1 MYSKGGNS
9 IPGCVDH
16 RELARKVKEEI
27 CGEYEEFVD
36 LCEFIDKTEG
46 ILNEYICQPD
56 LTPYSDRVY
65 GVEEYCVCN
74 GKEVEIETCKYY
86 MKRRRELE
94 NLLRNSALSTAEKKK
109 IKEELKNIPYCR
121 QSRSYVK
128 KFAKHH
134 GGVNETLW
142 WYYVYTAAKDYM
154 RGLKDNSMMRLAR
167 ALHYAQD
174 GPLRRKIFVKGELRI
189 HKVDD
194 IHRKLEHAISKTIEK
209 HLETQDIAPIVQR
222 GIEKAVSENPFSYDK
237 NYLGRTGTSLLSVLE
252 LMIEFTAYTLV
263 KFIEI
268 VRFVD
273 RSKEKLL
280 RLDKLRKT
288 LMTAGIIEIM
298 AVALASVYFA
308 PLQALLL
315 WLTVVG
321 ASLIVVAQLIYEK
334 IKAPLLLIKG
344 DGEYEKFVQGLLAVK
359 TRKGIKV
366 VSRRYQPHLR
376 PMPGWIRGTIIQGI
390 IRFSPRLSRCR

>member
-1 MYSKGGNS
+1 MYYKGGNS
-9 IPGCVDH
+9 IPKCNDH
-16 RELARKVKEEI
+16 RELSRKVIEEEI
-27 CGEYEEFVD
+27 CGKYEEFVD
-36 LCEFIDKTEG
+36 LCNFIDSTRN

-56 LTPYSDRVY
+56 EKPYSDRVY
-65 GVEEYCVCN
+65 EVEEYCVCN
-74 GKEVEIETCKYY
+74 GKEVEIETCNYY
-86 MKRRRELE
+86 MERRRELE
-94 NLLRNSALSTAEKKK
+94 NLLRNSALSTTEREK
-109 IKEELKNIPYCR
+109 IKEELGNIPYCR
-121 QSRSYVK
+121 KRSRSSHRKPV
-128 KFAKHH
+128 KHH

-154 RGLKDNSMMRLAR
+154 RGLKDYSMMRLAR

-174 GPLRRKIFVKGELRI
+174 GPLSRKIFVEGELGI
-189 HKVDD
+189 HEVDD
-194 IHRKLEHAISKTIEK
+194 VHDNLEYAISNTRERR
-209 HLETQDIAPIVQR
+209 LETLDIAPIVQR
-222 GIEKAVSENPFSYDK
+222 GMEKAVSENPFSYDK
-237 NYLGRTGTSLLSVLE
+237 NYLGRTGTSVLSVLE

-280 RLDKLRKT
+280 RHDKLRKT
-288 LMTAGIIEIM
+288 LMTAGIIEII

-308 PLQALLL
+308 PLQAMLL

-321 ASLIVVAQLIYEK
+321 ASLIVIAQLIYEK

-359 TRKGIKV
+359 TRKGVKV
-366 VSRRYQPHLR
+366 VSRRYQPHL
-376 PMPGWIRGTIIQGI
+376 
-390 IRFSPRLSRCR
+390 

>member
-9 IPGCVDH
+9 IPGCADH

-46 ILNEYICQPD
+46 ILNVYICQPD
-56 LTPYSDRVY
+56 RTPYSDRVY
-65 GVEEYCVCN
+65 VVEEYCVCN

-94 NLLRNSALSTAEKKK
+94 NLLRNSALSTAEREK
-109 IKEELKNIPYCR
+109 IEEELRNIPYCR
-121 QSRSYVK
+121 KRSRSYDPKNV
-128 KFAKHH
+128 KHH

-142 WYYVYTAAKDYM
+142 WYYLYTAAKDYM

-174 GPLRRKIFVKGELRI
+174 GPLSRKIFVEGELGTY
-189 HKVDD
+189 KVDD
-194 IHRKLEHAISKTIEK
+194 IHDILEYAISNPIKR
-209 HLETQDIAPIVQR
+209 HLETLDIAPIVQR
-222 GIEKAVSENPFSYDK
+222 GMEKAVSENPFSYDN
-237 NYLGRTGTSLLSVLE
+237 NYLGRTGTSVLSVLE

-280 RLDKLRKT
+280 RLDKIRKT
-288 LMTAGIIEIM
+288 LVTAGITEIM

-308 PLQALLL
+308 PLQAMLL

-321 ASLIVVAQLIYEK
+321 ASLIVIAQLIYQK

-366 VSRRYQPHLR
+366 VSRRYQPHL
-376 PMPGWIRGTIIQGI
+376 
-390 IRFSPRLSRCR
+390 